1 MREKLEDQM
10 ELNEKYEDDAMS
22 IAVSL
27 KFQGN
32 SGLLAGFYDAIES
45 KLIK

>member
-1 MREKLEDQM
+1 MREKLEDDM
-10 ELNEKYEDDAMS
+10 VLNEKYEEDQMS

-32 SGLLAGFYDAIES
+32 S
-45 KLIK
+45 